1 MPYHADIAVYGK
13 DERLQLLVE
22 TKSKR
27 STSQDW
33 AAKMRRNMYAH
44 GLLPEAQFFLLA
56 LPDKFYLWKNIGLST
71 EIVNSSY
78 EISSESFL
86 QPYYT
91 KAGVSLSEITGRSF
105 ELIVSAWLR
114 EVMGLQS
121 ADSLPQDYRDWF
133 VSSGLFDAIQGG
145 RLESEVLV

>member
-1 MPYHADIAVYGK
+1 MAYHADLAVYGQ
-13 DERLQLLVE
+13 DGRLQLLVE

-44 GLLPEAQFFLLA
+44 GLLPEVQFFFLA

-71 EIVNSSY
+71 EIVHSSY
-78 EISSESFL
+78 EISSEFFL
-86 QPYYT
+86 QPYYK
-91 KAGVSLSEITGRSF
+91 KAGVSQSDITGRSF
-105 ELIVSAWLR
+105 ELIVSSWLR
-114 EVMGLQS
+114 EVMRLQS
-121 ADSLPQDYRDWF
+121 ADSLPQEYRDWF
-133 VSSGLFDAIQGG
+133 VNSGLFDAIQGG